1 MSASQNRPLVGALFS
16 AVATFV
22 ALTGAVAI
30 ADTPRQLSDVMHVLA
45 TTEVFEIAPVTHDVG
60 PQIQALNPAP
70 GIYDEPALQV
80 TYDVYA

>member
-1 MSASQNRPLVGALFS
+1 MSASPNRPLVSALFG
-16 AVATFV
+16 AAATFI

-45 TTEVFEIAPVTHDVG
+45 TTEVFEITPVTHDVE
-60 PQIQALNPAP
+60 PQIQALTPAA
-70 GIYDEPALQV
+70 GTYDEPALQV